1 MDFCIWAIMHIAGK
15 PGIGKRRYNMDR
27 YICQKNLFRRIKA
40 ALLNI
45 SLITVLLLGTSC
57 SNGQENKPENRK
69 IPVTEGKFLHNELEI
84 KGQRP
89 EAETEINADDIPG
102 VNDNSFYVQIANL
115 QSSCCQIE
123 QLLKGTYGYAKEYKE
138 LTSIIEYLFEKEK
151 KSGKNKRKKVY
162 IMPVFAWDYKWKK
175 ICYDVPFLIIYSKNL
190 DKIYECYTFRKEDGD
205 KFPPLNFGEIDSVY
219 KKALEENPEREF
231 LVIYNKRYHFCLRN
245 KNKTTGAELY
255 DLEIKGGYYKKLK
268 EFGIGISFKKLIDD
282 KNLYEFD
289 I

>member
-1 MDFCIWAIMHIAGK
+1 MHIAGK

-27 YICQKNLFRRIKA
+27 YICQKNFFRRIKA

-69 IPVTEGKFLHNELEI
+69 IPVTEGKILHNELEI

-151 KSGKNKRKKVY
+151 KSGKNKS
-162 IMPVFAWDYKWKK
+162 
-175 ICYDVPFLIIYSKNL
+175 IY
-190 DKIYECYTFRKEDGD
+190 YAG
-205 KFPPLNFGEIDSVY
+205 
-219 KKALEENPEREF
+219 
-231 LVIYNKRYHFCLRN
+231 FCLGLQVE
-245 KNKTTGAELY
+245 KDML
-255 DLEIKGGYYKKLK
+255 
-268 EFGIGISFKKLIDD
+268 
-282 KNLYEFD
+282 
-289 I
+289 